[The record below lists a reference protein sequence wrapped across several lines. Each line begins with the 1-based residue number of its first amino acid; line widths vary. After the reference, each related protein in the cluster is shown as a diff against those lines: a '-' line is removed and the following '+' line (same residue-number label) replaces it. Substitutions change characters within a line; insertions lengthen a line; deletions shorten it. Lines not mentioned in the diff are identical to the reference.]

1 MRILRMVTSASWLLG
16 LFVFGPWGASAHAG
30 LDIDMGATLQI
41 NDDTQVF
48 LAVSSRYFERDREV
62 IVLWR
67 DRYDNPD
74 DCTVA
79 FFLARHSGKSP
90 QQIFNM
96 RREGLSWWEIGF
108 SLGVPVDVWFVPVS
122 RDPGPPYGNAYG
134 HWRKHKRNPEHH
146 MFLTDA
152 EIRDLVSVRMVH
164 EYYGVDASV
173 AMEWRASGKDIQS
186 LMAKEYRK
194 RHGSYKQAGVN
205 PPQGLSSEQPGK
217 SKSPEKGKAKGKK

>member
-1 MRILRMVTSASWLLG
+1 VNISRMTTSTSWLLG
-16 LFVFGPWGASAHAG
+16 LFVIGTWGVPAHAG
-30 LDIDMGATLQI
+30 LDIDLGATLQI

-48 LAVSSRYFERDREV
+48 VAVSSRYFERDREV

-79 FFLARHSGKSP
+79 FFLARHSGRSP

-96 RREGLSWWEIGF
+96 RRAGLSWWEIGF
-108 SLGVPVDVWFVPVS
+108 RLGIPVDVWFVPVS

-134 HWRKHKRNPEHH
+134 HWRKHRKNPKHH
-146 MFLTDA
+146 MVLTDA
-152 EIRDLVSVRMVH
+152 EVRDLVSVRMIH
-164 EYYGVDASV
+164 EYYGIEASV
-173 AMEWRASGKDIQS
+173 AMEWRASSKDIQS

-194 RHGSYKQAGVN
+194 RHASYKQAGVH
-205 PPQGLSSEQPGK
+205 PPQGLSSEQPEK
-217 SKSPEKGKAKGKK
+217 SQSQEKGKAKGKK